1 MRPAPRNGL
10 ALGSLVLTLALGSP
24 ASAGQGPLTAQDIAP
39 VVKLSELIAGST
51 FSAAEKAAILKDEQ
65 AQFRLDPARE
75 RRGIAQYAALLGKVQ
90 GMKNPVARIDELQV
104 LFHNIYWNY
113 QKGPSVNAAVILKHR
128 PVLAADPETKYV
140 LTAASLR
147 PWFGAHRFVASLAG
161 VNPISAAQEPA
172 ETRDLVRRWRDL
184 PGSVQQRIDYAPTYG
199 LAIQTQWG
207 RTGRAERAQLTALAR
222 QQVKTTAQVGDYL
235 HRLGLTSR
243 SKLIPSAGGAT
254 VQRSWAKLVQDD
266 LEWAKMLRDALE
278 ANSIGYQAD
287 SFVHEMS
294 RW

>member
-1 MRPAPRNGL
+1 MRPAPRSSL

-24 ASAGQGPLTAQDIAP
+24 ASAGRDTLTAADLAATYR
-39 VVKLSELIAGST
+39 LGELMSGGT

-65 AQFRLDPARE
+65 AQFRRDPAKE
-75 RRGIAQYAALLGKVQ
+75 RRDIAADVAAVKQLQTLS
-90 GMKNPVARIDELQV
+90 PVRRVDMLH
-104 LFHNIYWNY
+104 LYFHNAYWNH
-113 QKGPSVNAAVILKHR
+113 QRRPQAFSAAVLRHR
-128 PVLAADPETKYV
+128 PVLAADPETRYL
-140 LTAASLR
+140 LTAFSLR
-147 PWFGAHRFVASLAG
+147 AWFGAHRFVASLAG

-199 LAIQTQWG
+199 LAIQTQWAK
-207 RTGRAERAQLTALAR
+207 TGRAERAQLTALAR

-243 SKLIPSAGGAT
+243 SKLFPSAGGAPI
-254 VQRSWAKLVQDD
+254 QRGWAKLVQDD
-266 LEWAKMLRDALE
+266 LEWAKMLHDAME
-278 ANSIGYQAD
+278 AYSIGYQAD
-287 SFVHEMS
+287 SFVREMS